1 MKIMVST
8 GFQGSLGEI
17 QAIIPQE
24 QAHIK
29 ALMERGIVE
38 SIYISADR
46 SHVWIVMQG
55 ESEELVL
62 QALQSLPLYPY
73 MQPEITLLV

>member
-8 GFQGSLGEI
+8 GFQGSSGEI
-17 QAIIPQE
+17 QALIRQE

-38 SIYISADR
+38 SLYISADR

-62 QALQSLPLYPY
+62 QALQSLPLYPF